1 MPKKPNIYKRDNKNF
16 DRENFLLDILNID
29 WYSVTELHKGDP
41 NHSFNTFE
49 ANINS
54 LLDKYMPLKKM
65 TNKEIKQQHKPWIT
79 IGIRTSIERREHLY
93 KKFIKAKNI
102 QIKEEYHRRYKE
114 LRNQIVMLCRQS
126 KNIHYQKFF
135 TENSWN
141 AKNTWKGIKSIIN
154 INSTM
159 KTEPTSLMVNNDL
172 ISDPKEI
179 ANTFNNHF
187 STIAKELQGNI
198 YHNGQDFTKYLTNRN
213 EHNFF
218 ITPTDKH
225 EICNLINNIEINK
238 ATGPHSI
245 PSNTL
250 HLRKINISEPLSD
263 IINLSFEKG
272 VYFDNLKISKTIP
285 AFKEK
290 GSNLECNNYRPISL
304 LSNINKII
312 EKLMY
317 TRMYNFLSIHNCIYD
332 LQFGFRNKH
341 STNHALLSLTE
352 DIRNAL
358 DNNYFAIGVF
368 IDLQKAF
375 DTVDHEI

>member
-1 MPKKPNIYKRDNKNF
+1 
-16 DRENFLLDILNID
+16 
-29 WYSVTELHKGDP
+29 
-41 NHSFNTFE
+41 
-49 ANINS
+49 
-54 LLDKYMPLKKM
+54 
-65 TNKEIKQQHKPWIT
+65 
-79 IGIRTSIERREHLY
+79 
-93 KKFIKAKNI
+93 
-102 QIKEEYHRRYKE
+102 
-114 LRNQIVMLCRQS
+114 MLCRQS

-141 AKNTWKGIKSIIN
+141 AKNTWKDIKSIIN

-179 ANTFNNHF
+179 ANTFNSHF
-187 STIAKELQGNI
+187 STTAKELQDNI

-213 EHNFF
+213 EHELEMNF

-250 HLRKINISEPLSD
+250 HLIKINISKPLSD

-312 EKLMY
+312 EMY
-317 TRMYNFLSIHNCIYD
+317 LYVNIINVHKNVQFSIH
-332 LQFGFRNKH
+332 
-341 STNHALLSLTE
+341 S
-352 DIRNAL
+352 
-358 DNNYFAIGVF
+358 
-368 IDLQKAF
+368 
-375 DTVDHEI
+375 